1 MKNSLNPVATYSN
14 PDLQKDK
21 IYSEN
26 RQAGIYRWTNK
37 INGKIYIGSSQ
48 NISKRFSQYSNPN
61 YLKRNTS
68 MPICRALLKYGYSGF
83 SLEILEYCEP
93 ENVIKREQHYIDLL
107 NPEYNILKIAGSMLG
122 FRQSEES
129 RAKMSAAAKK
139 IDHPGR
145 FKTGENNPMFGKARS
160 AGAGKPSQ
168 AIEVTDIS
176 KGNTKTT
183 FGSIHEA
190 AAALN
195 LSIQA
200 ISQYFIRNQIK
211 PIKGRYVIRKI

>member
-68 MPICRALLKYGYSGF
+68 MPICRALLKHGYENFDF
-83 SLEILEYCEP
+83 SIIEYCE
-93 ENVIKREQHYIDLL
+93 VQDLMDRE
-107 NPEYNILKIAGSMLG
+107 EYYLNIL
-122 FRQSEES
+122 
-129 RAKMSAAAKK
+129 
-139 IDHPGR
+139 
-145 FKTGENNPMFGKARS
+145 
-160 AGAGKPSQ
+160 
-168 AIEVTDIS
+168 
-176 KGNTKTT
+176 
-183 FGSIHEA
+183 
-190 AAALN
+190 
-195 LSIQA
+195 
-200 ISQYFIRNQIK
+200 
-211 PIKGRYVIRKI
+211 